1 VKRERIDTR
10 TYARRIA
17 VIFQSQDK
25 PGYDRDGPLGGHGAV
40 WQSGIRKP
48 GRLEMAKQTNP
59 KLIGAFVIGAIALVI
74 AGILAFGGSQYFTAK
89 IKVVVFFPGASLS
102 GLDVGSPVT
111 FRGVKIG
118 QVTSIVIRYD
128 VTRQKLRVPIRLE
141 LDSARMQFVSGEHN
155 PAKDIPELIARGLR
169 GQLQTV
175 SLVTGQTSID
185 FNFYPGTPVQLFSS
199 VAGIEAGVIEVPTI
213 PSDIE
218 QLKVNVTSV
227 LAKISKLPLDTMSDE
242 IIKTIRD
249 ADLLVRDA
257 DGAVKGV
264 NAQVQ
269 PLATSI
275 IGTSDQANSFLKE
288 GKARLELRPGEPLQ
302 ALNQTLVDA
311 RKLVDDVDAPAVSAL
326 KIVVVALTRAD
337 TLIKTAQGMLSPS
350 SPIYFELLGT
360 LREFRSAATAVKVLA
375 EYLQRNPN
383 AILTGN
389 R

>member
-1 VKRERIDTR
+1 
-10 TYARRIA
+10 
-17 VIFQSQDK
+17 
-25 PGYDRDGPLGGHGAV
+25 
-40 WQSGIRKP
+40 
-48 GRLEMAKQTNP
+48 MAKQSNP

-74 AGILAFGGSQYFTAK
+74 AGILAFGGSQYFAAK

-242 IIKTIRD
+242 IIKTITD

-311 RKLVDDVDAPAVSAL
+311 RKLVDDVDTPAVSAL